1 MTYVALLRFLSF
13 SPEAAT
19 VQWVISERD
28 ADEPVPCHV
37 YLWNDQQKPIQLPGL
52 PFWKNHFATHGE
64 FEIDCLPAIT
74 PLNSSGPEYRR
85 IQGSMEVRDED
96 DMMRQHHRLE
106 RLVDLAEEG
115 WISGELH
122 IHRPL
127 GRCPCSFRRLICM
140 LGLSFPGGTSEIL
153 GRAAKPEDLWKKS
166 HPNGFFHGWGR

>member
-1 MTYVALLRFLSF
+1 MTCLALLRFLSF

-28 ADEPVPCHV
+28 ADKPVPCHV
-37 YLWNDQQKPIQLPGL
+37 YLRNDQQKPIEVPGL

-64 FEIDCLPAIT
+64 FEIELPAGDYTFEIHR
-74 PLNSSGPEYRR
+74 GPEYRR

-127 GRCPCSFRRLICM
+127 GDVPLLIQA
-140 LGLSFPGGTSEIL
+140 S
-153 GRAAKPEDLWKKS
+153 DLHVGPVISWWNQEMTGPLDGS
-166 HPNGFFHGWGR
+166 RT

>member
-19 VQWVISERD
+19 VQWVISEKD
-28 ADEPVPCHV
+28 ADEPVPCSV
-37 YLWNDQQKPIQLPGL
+37 YLWNDQQKPIQVPGL

-64 FEIDCLPAIT
+64 FEIELPAGDYNFEIHR
-74 PLNSSGPEYRR
+74 GPEYRR

-127 GRCPCSFRRLICM
+127 G
-140 LGLSFPGGTSEIL
+140 
-153 GRAAKPEDLWKKS
+153 
-166 HPNGFFHGWGR
+166 